1 VSVGAVDGGRRG
13 VEQVPALRVAAA
25 LQDFEKTDQIGI
37 DVGMRL
43 VERMPHSRLAESA

>member
-1 VSVGAVDGGRRG
+1 V
-13 VEQVPALRVAAA
+13 RVAAA
-25 LQDFEKTDQIGI
+25 LQDVEKTDQIGI